1 MLALHPEVQQKAAQE
16 IKEVFG
22 TVDAPIDFE
31 SLNQLTYLDM
41 VVKET
46 MRLFPVLP
54 VSARVAS
61 EELEIGENHILK

>member
-1 MLALHPEVQQKAAQE
+1 MLAMHPEVQQKAVDE

-22 TVDAPIDFE
+22 TSDESIDYE
-31 SLNQLTYLDM
+31 TLNRLTYLDY

-54 VSARVAS
+54 VSARETTAEV
-61 EELEIGENHILK
+61 EVCK

>member
-1 MLALHPEVQQKAAQE
+1 MLALHPEVQQKAVQE
-16 IKEVFG
+16 IMEVFG

-31 SLNQLTYLDM
+31 TLNQLPYLDM

-54 VSARVAS
+54 VSARVSS
-61 EELEIGENHILK
+61 EEFDIGRLS